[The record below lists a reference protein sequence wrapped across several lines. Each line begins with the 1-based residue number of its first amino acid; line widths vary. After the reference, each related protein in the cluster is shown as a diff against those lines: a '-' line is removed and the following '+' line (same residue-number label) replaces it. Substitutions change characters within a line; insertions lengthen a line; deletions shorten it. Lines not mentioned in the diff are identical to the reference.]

1 MNQYVLRL
9 FINGRTSRSVRA
21 IENLRSICEQELE
34 GRYDLKIVDVLERPD
49 VAEEE
54 KILATPVLVRDV
66 PPPRRRI
73 IGDLSDR
80 GRVLEGLDLGPSLG
94 PSGARRSG
102 GER

>member
-21 IENLRSICEQELE
+21 IENLRSICERELE
-34 GRYDLKIVDVLERPD
+34 GRYDLKIIDVLERPE

-54 KILATPVLVRDV
+54 KILATPLLVREA
-66 PPPRRRI
+66 PLPRRRI

-80 GRVLEGLDLGPSLG
+80 DRVLEGLDLF
-94 PSGARRSG
+94 PSGGRRSG

>member
-21 IENLRSICEQELE
+21 IENLRSICERELE
-34 GRYDLKIVDVLERPD
+34 GRYDLKIVDVLERPEI
-49 VAEEE
+49 AEEE
-54 KILATPVLVRDV
+54 KILATPLLVREA
-66 PPPRRRI
+66 PLPRRRI

-80 GRVLEGLDLGPSLG
+80 DRVLEGLDLF
-94 PSGARRSG
+94 PSGERRSG